1 MQLFYFRRK
10 TCNFFFWN
18 HPPTVPRSPHW
29 EVWMQIF
36 RPCGAHIPLFL
47 AFLRSLLTS
56 DACIYRTDLWF
67 ICCFSVYNTGDMSR
81 ERQIRAKSQQLIMH
95 SCRRRRK
102 FCEFHTSVMLAWTTL
117 QLSLYSLAPNLSWS
131 EKVATLFFFKVA
143 TIFGRTPPPPTPPRY
158 PGPPI
163 LWPEG
168 FGAFHYPM
176 GFSQV
181 SLAAF

>member
-1 MQLFYFRRK
+1 MQLFFG
-10 TCNFFFWN
+10 N
-18 HPPTVPRSPHW
+18 HPSTPPTVPRSPHW
-29 EVWMQIF
+29 EVWMQNF
-36 RPCGAHIPLFL
+36 RSCGAHIPIFL
-47 AFLRSLLTS
+47 AFLRSLFTS

-95 SCRRRRK
+95 SCRRRRT

-143 TIFGRTPPPPTPPRY
+143 TIFGRTTPPLGTKVLPYFDRKVLELST
-158 PGPPI
+158 I
-163 LWPEG
+163 LWI
-168 FGAFHYPM
+168 
-176 GFSQV
+176 
-181 SLAAF
+181 